1 MEAVHVT
8 NGQQIELAGLE
19 CGSALDHPLYD
30 KKGVLL
36 LPAGTRL
43 TPEHKDRLRARGLT
57 HAVVGANPTESPAT
71 PQSQSVSAMPCDP
84 AARAEAEAA
93 ATQAMDQLASCTDMA
108 RLAQRDNK
116 KRPGESLELD
126 ALHDRVQ
133 AGATR
138 IERDANFA
146 ADAARTLIRGG
157 TVDGKQL
164 TERVR
169 SVFDLLQSDR
179 ALAGHL
185 AQLDGRPD
193 DYLFPHAVSSGL
205 IAMHVAHYAG
215 FSHEAVVATGVGAL
229 IHDTGMLR
237 MDPAV
242 RLAARALDD
251 NEIFEMQMHPTFT
264 ANAVESERSIC
275 GAAKVIA
282 YQVHERNNGS
292 GYPRGRNG
300 SAIHPLARVL
310 GIADCYAAMTAAR
323 PHRPAMRPFDAAGEL
338 LRMTARGLFCRE
350 AIRWFIESMGVYPI
364 GSYVQISRH
373 RIGRVIR
380 ANSEAIKRPVVQLL
394 DDRFELTDRTLNL
407 RRSPLAEIV
416 GVIDPPATMMN

>member
-1 MEAVHVT
+1 MEAVHVSD
-8 NGQQIELAGLE
+8 GQQIELAALE
-19 CGSALDHPLYD
+19 PGSALDHPLLD
-30 KKGVLL
+30 KNGVLL
-36 LPAGTRL
+36 LPAGTRITL
-43 TPEHKDRLRARGLT
+43 EHRERLRARGLT
-57 HAVVGANPTESPAT
+57 HAVVGANPGETRAT
-71 PQSQSVSAMPCDP
+71 PTQVVPEAPCDP
-84 AARAEAEAA
+84 AARAEATAA
-93 ATQAMDQLASCTDMA
+93 ATQAMGQLESGGDMA
-108 RLAQRDNK
+108 RLAQREDTT
-116 KRPGESLELD
+116 RPGESLGLDEL
-126 ALHDRVQ
+126 HERVQ
-133 AGATR
+133 AGTQR

-146 ADAARTLIRGG
+146 AQAARTLITGG
-157 TVDGKQL
+157 AVDGKQL

-185 AQLDGRPD
+185 ARLDGRPD

-215 FSHEAVVATGVGAL
+215 FSNEAVIATGVAAL

-242 RLAARALDD
+242 RLAARPLTD
-251 NEIFEMQMHPTFT
+251 NERFDMQMHPTFT
-264 ANAVESERSIC
+264 ANAVESERTIS

-282 YQVHERNNGS
+282 YQVHERDNGS

-338 LRMTARGLFCRE
+338 LRMTAQGLFCR
-350 AIRWFIESMGVYPI
+350 AAVRWFIESMGVHPI

-380 ANSEAIKRPVVQLL
+380 ANCDAIKRPVVQLL
-394 DDRFELTDRTLNL
+394 DDRFEMTDRTLNL
-407 RRSPLAEIV
+407 QRSPLAEIV
-416 GVIDPPATMMN
+416 GVIDAPATMAG